1 MNKKFYRIFLV
12 LVLTVFTTSA
22 QAGSKDTI
30 KLLDLFGDVFDKVK
44 RDYVEEVD
52 DKELVEFAING
63 MLSSLDPHSSY
74 LNEKDFDEMRRNIS
88 RVETDLAQMKANLNA
103 INGAMQQ
110 TNKLIKMAA
119 EAELKVTPSVKAKKK

>member
-1 MNKKFYRIFLV
+1 M
-12 LVLTVFTTSA
+12 
-22 QAGSKDTI
+22 TI
-30 KLLDLFGDVFDKVK
+30 KLEDLQAEKG
-44 RDYVEEVD
+44 
-52 DKELVEFAING
+52 L
-63 MLSSLDPHSSY
+63 LQ
-74 LNEKDFDEMRRNIS
+74 KDFDEMRRNIS